1 MSYKCARA
9 KLSAQSDFVYLS
21 VYYLYIVILYGDV
34 AQLARAPA
42 LQAGGQEF
50 DSPYLHQMRSVKW
63 EVKGETLRKSKKRY
77 SLNIERKDR
86 KKWRDKNLISNFSHL
101 NKYIEKYIDKLMK
114 GKLAY

>member
-1 MSYKCARA
+1 MSYRCARA

-50 DSPYLHQMRSVKW
+50 DSPYLHQNRF
-63 EVKGETLRKSKKRY
+63 
-77 SLNIERKDR
+77 NIYLK
-86 KKWRDKNLISNFSHL
+86 H
-101 NKYIEKYIDKLMK
+101 IEKYIDKLMK
-114 GKLAY
+114 GKLAYESMRTIKPKESEKAVK